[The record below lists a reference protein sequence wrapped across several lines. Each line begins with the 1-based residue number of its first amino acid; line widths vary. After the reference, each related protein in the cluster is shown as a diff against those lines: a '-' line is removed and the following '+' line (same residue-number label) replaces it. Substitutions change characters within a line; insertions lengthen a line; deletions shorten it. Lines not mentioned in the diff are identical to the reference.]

1 MPLVNR
7 LLDAFFR
14 TLDAV
19 DTARERLDRV
29 LGREQVAPASAWD
42 ANPEPA
48 RTDAFSQRP
57 ATSTWSDEKAAPA
70 RAPKAPPAPPAPA
83 GTDARGAKAKAKVPA
98 AGKAP
103 ARTSGKAAG
112 DDAKESG
119 AKKAAAKKGGAK
131 KKASRKG
138 SVDRTGADFDSP
150 RARAVLEQLVA
161 LQRAV
166 VAEHAAIDNKKVL
179 ARVVWALGAAQEAGS
194 EQGLTAADASAL
206 LHLAA
211 GMDVFS
217 TNIART
223 CREETDL
230 IEEGEPDGRI
240 KRYRLTSAGRKAA
253 AALETRALA

>member
-29 LGREQVAPASAWD
+29 LGREPAMTPSAWEAAPAGA
-42 ANPEPA
+42 
-48 RTDAFSQRP
+48 TDAFTQRP
-57 ATSTWSDEKAAPA
+57 APTTWSETKIAPA
-70 RAPKAPPAPPAPA
+70 KPPKAP
-83 GTDARGAKAKAKVPA
+83 AKVTA
-98 AGKAP
+98 KAP
-103 ARTSGKAAG
+103 AKAAAKNSAK
-112 DDAKESG
+112 DAQEAKPAKVT
-119 AKKAAAKKGGAK
+119 AKKAAKGAAKGAAKKPARQ
-131 KKASRKG
+131 KASRKG

-161 LQRAV
+161 TSTPV
-166 VAEHAAIDNKKVL
+166 IAEHAAIDNKKVL

-194 EQGLTAADASAL
+194 AQGLTAADASAL

-217 TNIART
+217 TNIARA

-240 KRYRLTSAGRKAA
+240 KRYRLTAAGRKAA
-253 AALETRALA
+253 AALELRAQG

>member
-29 LGREQVAPASAWD
+29 LGREPAMTPSAWEAAPAGA
-42 ANPEPA
+42 
-48 RTDAFSQRP
+48 TDAFTQRP
-57 ATSTWSDEKAAPA
+57 APTTWSETKIAPA
-70 RAPKAPPAPPAPA
+70 KPPKAP
-83 GTDARGAKAKAKVPA
+83 AKATAS
-98 AGKAP
+98 AP
-103 ARTSGKAAG
+103 
-112 DDAKESG
+112 
-119 AKKAAAKKGGAK
+119 AKKAAKDAQEAKPAKVTAKKTSKGAAK
-131 KKASRKG
+131 KSPRQKASRKG

-161 LQRAV
+161 TSAPV
-166 VAEHAAIDNKKVL
+166 IAEHAAIENKKVL
-179 ARVVWALGAAQEAGS
+179 ARVVWALGAAQDAGS
-194 EQGLTAADASAL
+194 AQGLTAADASAL

-217 TNIART
+217 TNIARA

-240 KRYRLTSAGRKAA
+240 KRYRLTAAGRKAA
-253 AALETRALA
+253 AALELRAQG

>member
-29 LGREQVAPASAWD
+29 LGREPAMTPSAWE
-42 ANPEPA
+42 AAPEGA
-48 RTDAFSQRP
+48 TDAFTQRP
-57 ATSTWSDEKAAPA
+57 APTTWSETKIAPA
-70 RAPKAPPAPPAPA
+70 KPPKAP
-83 GTDARGAKAKAKVPA
+83 AKATAS
-98 AGKAP
+98 AP
-103 ARTSGKAAG
+103 
-112 DDAKESG
+112 
-119 AKKAAAKKGGAK
+119 AKKAAKDAQEAKPAKVTAKKTSKGAAK
-131 KKASRKG
+131 KSPRQKASRKG

-161 LQRAV
+161 TSAPV
-166 VAEHAAIDNKKVL
+166 IAEHAAIENKKVL
-179 ARVVWALGAAQEAGS
+179 ARVVWALGAAQDAGS
-194 EQGLTAADASAL
+194 AQGLTAADASAL

-217 TNIART
+217 TNIARA

-240 KRYRLTSAGRKAA
+240 KRYRLTAAGRKAA
-253 AALETRALA
+253 AALELRAQG